1 MKINKL
7 ILTKNV
13 LEIQETDSKQ
23 AKYVDHWEKE
33 TEGITRVVF
42 FSHCMRVV

>member
-23 AKYVDHWEKE
+23 AKYADHWKKE
-33 TEGITRVVF
+33 TEGNSVAQSLR
-42 FSHCMRVV
+42 HCMRVV